1 MVRRAESSDDD
12 QDASP
17 SPPVKTEKKSK
28 GKGKAHAEQEEE
40 MSPKGAKR
48 ARKNDAGDAVPQQ
61 AEDAEEDELDADQD
75 EVPPPKRVKT
85 LPRDVDGFIPG
96 SIVRIQLRNFVTYD
110 FVEFRPG
117 PYLNMILGPNGTGK
131 SSIACAICI
140 GLNWPPKILG
150 RSPDLP
156 TFVKIGTDNGHI
168 EIELKSPAGEGK
180 NLVIRRNLSATSKSS
195 TFTLNGHS
203 ATGHEITEKVARL
216 NVQVGNLCSFLPQDK
231 VSAFAA
237 MTPVELLKETENAA
251 GDERLKTWHATL
263 IDAGAQLKEMQEKI
277 EQETATMRQLQER
290 NDNIERDVQRYRE
303 RKQIERAITLLKALI
318 PVQHYRESRD
328 AFLVLKAKQRA
339 YHAKVSRLQEKNK
352 PAHALLKK
360 LENQA
365 GELHGEREAAK
376 KTLRAVLSKVEK
388 KTQASEALESQS
400 EDIQNALGNLKRNE
414 KARLASIKNA
424 EAQIAQLKADMEKD
438 VKVEREDKVKEELK
452 RAKAEFNASS
462 YQTDVYANEQKVRA
476 LRDRYGRNKQAYNDA
491 TRQLQDLDSIES
503 RKLNNLAQW
512 DRDAADAVRWLRA
525 NKDKFRTEVFE
536 PPVLSVTVPNP
547 AFAAAVERCFGPAQL
562 KVRYSLL
569 PLSRPHPRPPPSC
582 SSCMFVFQNKE
593 DYDVFNNAIND
604 NPGLGRRVRI
614 PTWYRPGTEEDLNP
628 PPMPRDELMQRGFDG
643 YAIEYVD
650 CPQGLH
656 WYLKRELNMHRTA
669 ISLRGIRDLQGA
681 IDAVGRPGPNGR
693 TPNTNFVD
701 RETVHQVSRSKYG
714 NRELFSSADPL
725 PKARNFAGNAQVNPA
740 EKQRIDDILQRCK
753 EESAAI
759 HDEERENGLEAKR
772 LEKVHAEFKQ
782 VIAGY
787 DKRLKAIADE
797 AKRKLSL
804 ERKLASVQ
812 QTLTNA
818 QKKGNAAEEG
828 ARLRTQLMNIAKKRV
843 KLVAEAVEFSR
854 DVIAEQ
860 MKATTLGL
868 QYIQICAKKEA
879 LKELCDRKDAKYQT
893 ALQEFNKIDA
903 AFLKS
908 KAETKAL
915 MEESQQILL
924 QLPEE
929 LVEEYRVQEQARDAY
944 DKAVKAAEEA
954 GREPPVPGDDVDL
967 RSRAELETEL
977 EKQEAA
983 LEMNANTNP
992 GVVEQYEKRKRDI
1005 EVLEKTIEGR
1015 KRQEAKVEKN
1025 IKHARDNWEPALRAL
1040 VTSIGKKFS
1049 AAFDRIGCAGEIRIR
1064 EDESFALWAIDILVK
1079 FRDTEKLQLLTSQRQ
1094 SGGERSLTTILYLMS
1109 LTEEARAPFS
1119 LVDEINQGM
1128 DQRAERMVHNSM
1140 VEVTCKPDS
1149 AQYFLI
1155 TPKLLPDLEYH
1166 ERMKILC
1173 VNNGE
1178 WLPDSDESAKLGNMM
1193 NMIEG
1198 FLAAK
1203 K

>member
-1 MVRRAESSDDD
+1 MVRRAESSDDEA
-12 QDASP
+12 DATP
-17 SPPVKTEKKSK
+17 PPVKPEKKSK
-28 GKGKAHAEQEEE
+28 GKARAHEEQEEEE

-61 AEDAEEDELDADQD
+61 AEDAEEDELGADQD
-75 EVPPPKRVKT
+75 EAPPPKRVKT

-156 TFVKIGTDNGHI
+156 TFVKIGTENGHI
-168 EIELKSPAGEGK
+168 EIELKAPAGEGK
-180 NLVIRRNLSATSKSS
+180 NLVIRRNLSAISKSS

-263 IDAGAQLKEMQEKI
+263 IDAGSQLKELQEKI
-277 EQETATMRQLQER
+277 DQETATMRQLQER

-303 RKQIERAITLLKALI
+303 RKQIERDITLLKALI

-328 AFLVLKAKQRA
+328 AFLILKAKQRA

-365 GELHGEREAAK
+365 GELHSEREAAK
-376 KTLRAVLSKVEK
+376 KTLRSVLSKVEK

-400 EDIQNALGNLKRNE
+400 EEIQNALGNLKRNE
-414 KARLASIKNA
+414 KARLTTIKNA
-424 EAQIAQLKADMEKD
+424 ETQIAQLKADMEKD
-438 VKVEREDKVKEELK
+438 VKVESEDKVKEELK

-462 YQTDVYANEQKVRA
+462 YQGDVYANEQKVRQ
-476 LRDRYGRNKQAYNDA
+476 LRDRHGRNKQAYNDA

-512 DRDAADAVRWLRA
+512 DRDAADAVRWLRS

-562 KVRYSLL
+562 K
-569 PLSRPHPRPPPSC
+569 
-582 SSCMFVFQNKE
+582 MFVFQNKE
-593 DYDVFNNAIND
+593 DYDTFNNAIND

-614 PTWYRPGTEEDLNP
+614 PTWFRPGTEEDLTP
-628 PPMPRDELMQRGFDG
+628 PPMPRDELVQRGFDG
-643 YAIEYVD
+643 YAIEYVE

-693 TPNTNFVD
+693 TLNTTFVD

-725 PKARNFAGNAQVNPA
+725 KRARNFAGNAQVNPA

-753 EESAAI
+753 EEAAMI

-772 LEKVHAEFKQ
+772 LDKVHAEFKE

-787 DKRLKAIADE
+787 DKRLKAISDE

-828 ARLRTQLMNIAKKRV
+828 ARLRAQLVNITKKRV
-843 KLVAEAVEFSR
+843 KLIAEAVDTAR
-854 DVIAEQ
+854 DVITEQ
-860 MKATTLGL
+860 MNATTLGL
-868 QYIQICAKKEA
+868 QYIQIGAKKEA
-879 LKELCDRKDAKYQT
+879 LRELCDRKDAKYQT

-929 LVEEYRVQEQARDAY
+929 LCDEYRAQEQARDAY
-944 DKAVKAAEEA
+944 DKAVKAAEEV
-954 GREPPVPGDDVDL
+954 GQEPPVPGDDVDL

-1040 VTSIGKKFS
+1040 VASIGKKFS

-1064 EDESFALWAIDILVK
+1064 EDDSFALWAIDILVK

-1193 NMIEG
+1193 SMIDG